1 MDTVLINSTDAISA
15 SSLEQSLPAGT
26 YRVQLETTVP
36 LDLNTVRAQLT
47 ANQIQPINITSY
59 HNNNGNWVTEIDY
72 ERKAQEVPLYV
83 AMSTTSGQISQFA
96 LLAIIP
102 VIVPLA
108 VAALVGISIFKIGS
122 ITTDLVKVLVVCG
135 GVFVLALAILGSGSV
150 KAGSFELKKG

>member
-36 LDLNTVRAQLT
+36 LDLNTVR
-47 ANQIQPINITSY
+47 
-59 HNNNGNWVTEIDY
+59 
-72 ERKAQEVPLYV
+72 AQEVPLYV

-122 ITTDLVKVLVVCG
+122 ITTDLVKVLVVGG